1 MMMLTMISRVANT
14 PLIRDSNRIRAAKRS
29 MTASGSSA
37 DLQGLYDD
45 LLAAR
50 NLVGEGAVGA
60 LVGDFTPLV
69 GLLFGH
75 GDDLDTR
82 LREGSDQF
90 VVELLGFGREVVFGL
105 LGGIHDRLLLGVVQ
119 LVEAAL

>member
-1 MMMLTMISRVANT
+1 MMLRMISRVANT

-37 DLQGLYDD
+37 DLQSLHDD

-50 NLVGEGAVGA
+50 NLVGKGAVGA

-75 GDDLDTR
+75 GDDLDAR
-82 LREGSDQF
+82 LGKGGNQLF
-90 VVELLGFGREVVFGL
+90 VQLLGFGREEVFGL
-105 LGGIHDRLLLGVVQ
+105 LGCIHDRLLLGV
-119 LVEAAL
+119 